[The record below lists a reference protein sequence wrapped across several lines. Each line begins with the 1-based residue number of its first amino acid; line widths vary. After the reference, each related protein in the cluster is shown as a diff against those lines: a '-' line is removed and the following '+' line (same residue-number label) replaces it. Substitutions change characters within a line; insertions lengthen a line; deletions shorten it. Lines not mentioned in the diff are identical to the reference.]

1 MNPYSIEQIY
11 SDLQS
16 KFSDMIGEI
25 RIEPPTTGTPF
36 IIVNREW
43 IRDVCLYLR
52 DDEKYKMNTCNL
64 LSCVDFRKMKSQEY
78 NNQLGVVYH
87 LSSLQETKNGWETI
101 HKCALRVYIPID
113 DPKIASVSRI
123 WRSTDWHERE
133 GYDMYGIIF
142 EEHPDLRRI
151 LLPDDW
157 VGFPLRKD
165 YETPEYY
172 NGMKI
177 PY

>member
-1 MNPYSIEQIY
+1 MLQFLEYGDQQI
-11 SDLQS
+11 
-16 KFSDMIGEI
+16 G
-25 RIEPPTTGTPF
+25 
-36 IIVNREW
+36 
-43 IRDVCLYLR
+43 
-52 DDEKYKMNTCNL
+52 
-64 LSCVDFRKMKSQEY
+64 MK
-78 NNQLGVVYH
+78 
-87 LSSLQETKNGWETI
+87 
-101 HKCALRVYIPID
+101 
-113 DPKIASVSRI
+113 
-123 WRSTDWHERE
+123 E

>member
-123 WRSTDWHERE
+123 WRSTDWHER
-133 GYDMYGIIF
+133 
-142 EEHPDLRRI
+142 RI
-151 LLPDDW
+151 
-157 VGFPLRKD
+157 
-165 YETPEYY
+165 
-172 NGMKI
+172 
-177 PY
+177 